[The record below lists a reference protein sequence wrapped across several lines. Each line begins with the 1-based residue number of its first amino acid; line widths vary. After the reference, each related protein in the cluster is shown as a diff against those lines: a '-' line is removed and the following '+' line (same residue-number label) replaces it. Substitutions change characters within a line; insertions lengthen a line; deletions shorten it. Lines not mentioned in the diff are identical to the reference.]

1 MARLRCPDPQCDTF
15 LSPTMLQCVLDEQQF
30 ERYRNIHTYIHT
42 LVQLN
47 PGGVSAAVLVM
58 HWSVSACIH
67 VHMCVH
73 AHVYVHVRIRSVTDC
88 DHFIRLSQMLLTVV
102 ITSVLVIG

>member
-1 MARLRCPDPQCDTF
+1 MSSSLKGIG
-15 LSPTMLQCVLDEQQF
+15 V
-30 ERYRNIHTYIHT
+30 YIHTYIHT

-73 AHVYVHVRIRSVTDC
+73 AHVYVHVY
-88 DHFIRLSQMLLTVV
+88 VV
-102 ITSVLVIG
+102 